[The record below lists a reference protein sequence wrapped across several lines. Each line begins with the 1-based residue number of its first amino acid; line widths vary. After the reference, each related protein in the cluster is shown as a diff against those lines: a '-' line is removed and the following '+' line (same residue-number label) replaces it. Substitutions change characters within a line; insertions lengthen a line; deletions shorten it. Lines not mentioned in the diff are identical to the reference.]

1 MITASEF
8 SRRRI
13 LSSYR
18 LDEDKV
24 VVLPNG
30 VATTFRPMAREA
42 AQRWVQAKVSIKN
55 GANVLVAGTAI
66 FTARDYG
73 AEIRALRGQ

>member
-1 MITASEF
+1 MENNPKLELEVDGGINVET
-8 SRRRI
+8 
-13 LSSYR
+13 
-18 LDEDKV
+18 
-24 VVLPNG
+24 
-30 VATTFRPMAREA
+30 
-42 AQRWVQAKVSIKN
+42 AKVSIKN